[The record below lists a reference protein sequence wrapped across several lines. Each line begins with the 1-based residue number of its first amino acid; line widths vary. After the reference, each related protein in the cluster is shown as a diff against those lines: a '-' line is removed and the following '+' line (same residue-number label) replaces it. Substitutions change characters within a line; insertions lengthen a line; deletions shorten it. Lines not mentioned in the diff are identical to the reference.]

1 MLLLIIFTALF
12 VLSLTGFITFYK
24 LNDLMNKK
32 YWDVVDKLRPL
43 EYKDDNFTDSERV
56 KYQQLKK
63 EEKKYDKL
71 GDKFDDIKDTFKIFL
86 TGASILFIGWGLI
99 TLMCVNPYA
108 IEKCRIANQIKY
120 DAIIFELKSIEIR
133 DGLNIRDKDVFDDV
147 IDWNTEY
154 AQHVHANQNIFW
166 GINSS
171 MKEYEGMG
179 SINVEDYFIVWEE
192 PNE

>member
-1 MLLLIIFTALF
+1 MLLLIIFTILF
-12 VLSLTGFITFYK
+12 ILSLAGFITFYK
-24 LNDLMNKK
+24 LNNLMNKK

-43 EYKDDNFTDSERV
+43 EYKDDNFNDSERV
-56 KYQQLKK
+56 KYQQFKK

-71 GDKFDDIKDTFKIFL
+71 GDKFDDIKDIFKIFL

-99 TLMCVNPYA
+99 TLMCINPYA
-108 IEKCRIANQIKY
+108 IEKCRIKNQIEY
-120 DAIIFELKSIEIR
+120 DAIMFELKSIEIR

-147 IDWNTEY
+147 IEWNTEY
-154 AQHVHANQNIFW
+154 AQHVHANQNILW

-179 SINVEDYFIVWEE
+179 AINIEDYFIVWEE
-192 PNE
+192 SN